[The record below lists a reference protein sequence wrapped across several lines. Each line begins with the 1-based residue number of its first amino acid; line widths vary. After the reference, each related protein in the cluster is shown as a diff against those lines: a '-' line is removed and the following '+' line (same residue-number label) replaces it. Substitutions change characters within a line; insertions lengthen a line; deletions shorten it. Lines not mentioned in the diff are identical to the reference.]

1 MKIEFDAAKDL
12 LKVNL
17 LTDVPVSD
25 TRETEGMVF
34 GYAADRRIVAIEI
47 HGAQGRVTA
56 GAGNAVERRHCVRPG
71 GDGAAGAAS
80 PA

>member
-12 LKVNL
+12 VKVNL
-17 LTDVPVSD
+17 LTDVPVAD

-47 HGAQGRVTA
+47 RGAQGRVNSELSKIIDPAFA
-56 GAGNAVERRHCVRPG
+56 GS
-71 GDGAAGAAS
+71 AA
-80 PA
+80 

>member
-12 LKVNL
+12 VKVNL
-17 LTDVPVSD
+17 LTDVPVAD

-47 HGAQGRVTA
+47 RGAQGRVNSKLLKIIDPAFA
-56 GAGNAVERRHCVRPG
+56 GS
-71 GDGAAGAAS
+71 AA
-80 PA
+80 

>member
-12 LKVNL
+12 VKVNL
-17 LTDVPVSD
+17 LTDVPVAD

-47 HGAQGRVTA
+47 RGAQGRLNSELRKIIDPA
-56 GAGNAVERRHCVRPG
+56 FAQS
-71 GDGAAGAAS
+71 AA
-80 PA
+80 

>member
-25 TRETEGMVF
+25 TRETEGMIF

-47 HGAQGRVTA
+47 RGAQGRVNSELLKIIDPA
-56 GAGNAVERRHCVRPG
+56 FVRS
-71 GDGAAGAAS
+71 AA
-80 PA
+80 

>member
-12 LKVNL
+12 VKVNL
-17 LTDVPVSD
+17 LTDVPVAD

-47 HGAQGRVTA
+47 RGAQGRVNNELLKIIDPAFA
-56 GAGNAVERRHCVRPG
+56 GS
-71 GDGAAGAAS
+71 AA
-80 PA
+80 

>member
-17 LTDVPVSD
+17 LGNVPVSD
-25 TRETEGMVF
+25 TRETEGMIF

-47 HGAQGRVTA
+47 HGAKGRVNSELLKIIDPA
-56 GAGNAVERRHCVRPG
+56 FARS
-71 GDGAAGAAS
+71 AA
-80 PA
+80 

>member
-12 LKVNL
+12 VKVNL
-17 LTDVPVSD
+17 LTDVPVAD

-47 HGAQGRVTA
+47 RGAQGRVNSELLKIIDPAFA
-56 GAGNAVERRHCVRPG
+56 GSVA
-71 GDGAAGAAS
+71 
-80 PA
+80 